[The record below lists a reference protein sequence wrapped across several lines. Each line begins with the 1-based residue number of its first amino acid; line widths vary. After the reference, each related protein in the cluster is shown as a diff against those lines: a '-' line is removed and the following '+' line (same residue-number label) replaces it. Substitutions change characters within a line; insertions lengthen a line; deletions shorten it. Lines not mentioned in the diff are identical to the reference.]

1 MDNYTVKKKNNQEL
15 ISKIKKHIS
24 ESSLELIEQCGSFLE
39 MYSNKELDKKK
50 LKTANFCKNRFCP
63 MCNWRKS
70 KKDALKVSI
79 LMQYIKEELGLEFVF
94 ITLTAPNVKGEE
106 LEQEIRE
113 YTKAFSN
120 LTKRKEFIKVNK
132 GFVRKLE
139 VTYNEENNTYH
150 PHLHIIM
157 AVNKSYFTDKTYI
170 SKKKLLELW
179 KECKKD
185 NTITQVDIKKV
196 DTTDRKAI
204 LEIAK
209 YSAKD
214 SDYLKSQEVFDVFY
228 KALKGKRLLTY
239 TGVFK
244 DAIDLFE
251 EGKLDKYKEVDLTE
265 YVYLIT
271 YNWNK
276 ENAEY
281 IVAELKELSEEEKR
295 LVNKKLIEELEE
307 DG

>member
-15 ISKIKKHIS
+15 IEKIKKHIS

>member
-1 MDNYTVKKKNNQEL
+1 M
-15 ISKIKKHIS
+15 
-24 ESSLELIEQCGSFLE
+24 
-39 MYSNKELDKKK
+39 
-50 LKTANFCKNRFCP
+50 
-63 MCNWRKS
+63 
-70 KKDALKVSI
+70 
-79 LMQYIKEELGLEFVF
+79 
-94 ITLTAPNVKGEE
+94 
-106 LEQEIRE
+106 
-113 YTKAFSN
+113 
-120 LTKRKEFIKVNK
+120 
-132 GFVRKLE
+132 
-139 VTYNEENNTYH
+139 TYNEKNNTYH

-157 AVNKSYFTDKTYI
+157 AVNKSYFSSRDYI

-185 NTITQVDIKKV
+185 NTITQVDIKKI

-244 DAIDLFE
+244 DAIDLFK

>member
-1 MDNYTVKKKNNQEL
+1 MDNYTIKKKNNQEL

-79 LMQYIKEELGLEFVF
+79 LMQYIKEELDLEFVF
-94 ITLTAPNVKGEE
+94 LTLTAPNVKGEE
-106 LEQEIRE
+106 LEKEIRE
-113 YTKAFSN
+113 YTKAFTN
-120 LTKRKEFIKVNK
+120 LTKRKEFIKINK

-139 VTYNEENNTYH
+139 VTYNEKNNTYH

-157 AVNKSYFTDKTYI
+157 AVNKSYFSSRDYI

-185 NTITQVDIKKV
+185 NTITQVDIKKI

-244 DAIDLFE
+244 DAIDLFK

>member
-1 MDNYTVKKKNNQEL
+1 MDNYTIKKKNNQEL

-79 LMQYIKEELGLEFVF
+79 LMQYIKEELDLEFVF
-94 ITLTAPNVKGEE
+94 LTLTAPNVKGEE
-106 LEQEIRE
+106 LEKEIRE
-113 YTKAFSN
+113 YTKAFTN
-120 LTKRKEFIKVNK
+120 LTKRKEFIKINK

-139 VTYNEENNTYH
+139 VTYNEKNNTYH

-157 AVNKSYFTDKTYI
+157 AVNKSYFSSRDYI

-185 NTITQVDIKKV
+185 NTITQVDIKKI

-239 TGVFK
+239 TGVLK
-244 DAIDLFE
+244 EAIDLFE

>member
-1 MDNYTVKKKNNQEL
+1 MDNYTIKKKNNQEL

-79 LMQYIKEELGLEFVF
+79 LMQYIKEELDLEFVF
-94 ITLTAPNVKGEE
+94 LTLTAPNVKGEE
-106 LEQEIRE
+106 LEKEIRE
-113 YTKAFSN
+113 YTKAFTN
-120 LTKRKEFIKVNK
+120 LTKRKEFIKINK

-139 VTYNEENNTYH
+139 VTYNEKNNTYH

-157 AVNKSYFTDKTYI
+157 AVNKSYFSSRDYI

-185 NTITQVDIKKV
+185 NTITQVDIKKI

-244 DAIDLFE
+244 EAIDLFE
-251 EGKLDKYKEVDLTE
+251 EGKLDKYKDVDLTE

-295 LVNKKLIEELEE
+295 LVNKKLVEELEE

>member
-1 MDNYTVKKKNNQEL
+1 M
-15 ISKIKKHIS
+15 
-24 ESSLELIEQCGSFLE
+24 
-39 MYSNKELDKKK
+39 
-50 LKTANFCKNRFCP
+50 
-63 MCNWRKS
+63 
-70 KKDALKVSI
+70 
-79 LMQYIKEELGLEFVF
+79 
-94 ITLTAPNVKGEE
+94 KGEE
-106 LEQEIRE
+106 LEKEIRE
-113 YTKAFSN
+113 YTKAFTN
-120 LTKRKEFIKVNK
+120 LTKRKEFIKINK

-139 VTYNEENNTYH
+139 VTYNEKNNTYH

-157 AVNKSYFTDKTYI
+157 AVNKSYFSSRDYI

-185 NTITQVDIKKV
+185 NTITQVDIKKI

-244 DAIDLFE
+244 EAIDLFE

-295 LVNKKLIEELEE
+295 LVNKKLVEELEE

>member
-1 MDNYTVKKKNNQEL
+1 MNNYITKKKNNQEL
-15 ISKIKKHIS
+15 ILKIKKHIS

-113 YTKAFSN
+113 YTKAFTN
-120 LTKRKEFIKVNK
+120 LTKRKEFIKINK

-157 AVNKSYFTDKTYI
+157 AVNKSYFSGKTYI

-196 DTTDRKAI
+196 DTTDKKAI

-244 DAIDLFE
+244 DAIDLFK